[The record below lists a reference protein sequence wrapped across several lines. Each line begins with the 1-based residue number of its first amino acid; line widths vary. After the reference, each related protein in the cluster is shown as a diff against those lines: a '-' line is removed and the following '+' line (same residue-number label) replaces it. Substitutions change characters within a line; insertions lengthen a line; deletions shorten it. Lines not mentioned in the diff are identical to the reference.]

1 MFPCKFW
8 NSTLVV
14 SKEGK
19 AHNKLKSRYNWFFFF
34 HYKQQEKTQIQKDLW
49 RIEDV
54 TAGLSANKAN
64 YKTIVDSIKNPGK
77 ENVMG
82 K

>member
-1 MFPCKFW
+1 MGFICIYIFSFII
-8 NSTLVV
+8 N
-14 SKEGK
+14 
-19 AHNKLKSRYNWFFFF
+19 N
-34 HYKQQEKTQIQKDLW
+34 QEKAQIQKDLW

-77 ENVMG
+77 ENIIKMLEIY
-82 K
+82 KCW

>member
-1 MFPCKFW
+1 MGFICIYIFSFII
-8 NSTLVV
+8 N
-14 SKEGK
+14 
-19 AHNKLKSRYNWFFFF
+19 N
-34 HYKQQEKTQIQKDLW
+34 QEKAQIQKDLW

-77 ENVMG
+77 ENIIKMLEIYKCWWIFGSVG
-82 K
+82 IV